1 MVAASASMFTGI
13 VSGVGTLLERKRT
26 AFLIACPYKRRSLQD
41 GASIAC
47 DGCCLTIV
55 GSFKAKGDGAVFAVE
70 ASNETLARTTLDTWQ
85 EGRRINLERALT
97 LGDELGGHLVT
108 GHVDGRAKIIAR
120 DPDGDSARFLIEAP
134 RELARFVA
142 EKGSVAL
149 DGVSLTVNDV
159 DGTRFGVNVIPYTL
173 AHTTW
178 GDLAPGDL
186 VNLEVDLMA
195 RYLARL
201 RESERL
207 TP

>member
-1 MVAASASMFTGI
+1 MFTGI
-13 VSGVGTLLERKRT
+13 VSGVGTLHERAGSR
-26 AFLIACPYKRRSLQD
+26 FVIACPFKRRNLEE

-55 GSFKAKGDGAVFAVE
+55 DIAKAKGKGARFAVDV
-70 ASNETLARTTLDTWQ
+70 SNETLARSTLGSWR

-97 LGDELGGHLVT
+97 LGDELGGHLVS
-108 GHVDGRAKIIAR
+108 GHIDGTAAILAR
-120 DPDGDSARFLIEAP
+120 EADGDGV
-134 RELARFVA
+134 RFVLESPA
-142 EKGSVAL
+142 EFASFIAAKGSVAL
-149 DGVSLTVNDV
+149 DGVSLTVNDAKAR
-159 DGTRFGVNVIPYTL
+159 RFGVNLIPYTL

-178 GDLAPGDL
+178 GDRSPGDL

-207 TP
+207 VP